1 MPRNVTSLL
10 NHITLSITSSN
21 LSSYLSYFFSFLSKN
36 NTSSISFFSF
46 NNYFNL
52 CSFISSKLYALF
64 NKEKDDL
71 LSKEKFIDGMVSLY
85 LSNIDSKAT
94 MIFNLCDF
102 DNDGVIKRDDVKMII
117 THFHFMTKNT
127 DVSIPIK
134 LVDTFF
140 CNSDTLTLTQF
151 YNTVKSKSSDLI
163 FLILFYLYHYKPFTQ
178 NEVDFFIAHMSHRKL
193 SSISLSSY
201 DTFQDIADISELL
214 IEYINTNFNY
224 EFEYESVD
232 EDDYSDL
239 NDLLALEEDFNQIKE
254 DSLSMSTM
262 ASPVKKTSDGS
273 INEKEFVFQ
282 PLREITHSAKNMNSF
297 ISLEEK
303 SKIVNK
309 SKFLYV
315 AENGDVNQKNSDI
328 KAKFSSEGYIAFDD
342 QMCDNCN
349 ISIVDNMMFIS
360 LSMKKM
366 LTVLVRKLFIQ
377 KQTISQK
384 KKKKIIKT
392 FIQNSKIDE
401 MNTIEIIS
409 GLNNFITFK
418 LSFKSITTANE
429 FIEVIEESNNRKDI
443 KEEFLLGEVIGEGGF
458 AKVKKAY
465 NKLTKEICAVKIINK
480 FQRNN
485 SQKRMTCND
494 DIDNMKFII
503 SEVDVCRIL
512 MNYTPKHDNIVCIYG
527 IYETFFKVYL
537 VMKYIPSGSLD
548 FLIEKR
554 FTSLSLNDKY
564 YISSQ
569 LSSAVSFLHSLNIM
583 HRDIKASNV
592 LIDSNLKV

>member
-52 CSFISSKLYALF
+52 CSFLSSKLYAIF

-134 LVDTFF
+134 FVDTFF
-140 CNSDTLTLTQF
+140 SNSDTLTLKQF

-178 NEVDFFIAHMSHRKL
+178 NEVDFFISHMSHRKL

-262 ASPVKKTSDGS
+262 ASPVKKTSLSHIISNDELTKGS
-273 INEKEFVFQ
+273 YGTVSCAPPEMFRKD
-282 PLREITHSAKNMNSF
+282 SY
-297 ISLEEK
+297 
-303 SKIVNK
+303 NK
-309 SKFLYV
+309 SI
-315 AENGDVNQKNSDI
+315 DVW
-328 KAKFSSEGYIAFDD
+328 
-342 QMCDNCN
+342 
-349 ISIVDNMMFIS
+349 
-360 LSMKKM
+360 SMG
-366 LTVLVRKLFIQ
+366 V
-377 KQTISQK
+377 
-384 KKKKIIKT
+384 
-392 FIQNSKIDE
+392 
-401 MNTIEIIS
+401 
-409 GLNNFITFK
+409 
-418 LSFKSITTANE
+418 
-429 FIEVIEESNNRKDI
+429 VI
-443 KEEFLLGEVIGEGGF
+443 
-458 AKVKKAY
+458 
-465 NKLTKEICAVKIINK
+465 
-480 FQRNN
+480 
-485 SQKRMTCND
+485 
-494 DIDNMKFII
+494 
-503 SEVDVCRIL
+503 
-512 MNYTPKHDNIVCIYG
+512 
-527 IYETFFKVYL
+527 
-537 VMKYIPSGSLD
+537 
-548 FLIEKR
+548 
-554 FTSLSLNDKY
+554 Y
-564 YISSQ
+564 YIYYGAMPFSNSGGCYCEYSQ
-569 LSSAVSFLHSLNIM
+569 FET
-583 HRDIKASNV
+583 
-592 LIDSNLKV
+592 